1 MIGCI
6 IQARMGS
13 TRLPGKTMKKINGD
27 IPMLKFQLEQLE
39 SSKYIKK
46 IVIATTTMGSDNLI
60 VNFCEENNLDYFRG
74 QSKDVLDRYYQCA
87 KKFNFSVIVRITS
100 DNPLIDPEIV
110 DEAINKFVNLKCDY
124 MSTEHPR
131 TYPLGFAVEVFN
143 FESIERSWEEAKL
156 PSEREHVTPY
166 LIKNKDLFKYSNYF
180 YDKDLSHIRCT
191 VDTDDDFKLI
201 ERIISKIDI
210 RPIHLK
216 DVLTLLSKEPSLLE
230 INRHIKHDGYERSLK
245 EDEEFLKNNNHEKNN

>member
-1 MIGCI
+1 M
-6 IQARMGS
+6 
-13 TRLPGKTMKKINGD
+13 
-27 IPMLKFQLEQLE
+27 
-39 SSKYIKK
+39 
-46 IVIATTTMGSDNLI
+46 
-60 VNFCEENNLDYFRG
+60 
-74 QSKDVLDRYYQCA
+74 
-87 KKFNFSVIVRITS
+87 
-100 DNPLIDPEIV
+100 IDPEIV
-110 DEAINKFVNLKCDY
+110 DEVINKFVNLKCDY

-245 EDEEFLKNNNHEKNN
+245 EDEEYLKNNNHEKNN

>member
-87 KKFNFSVIVRITS
+87 KEKQFDNIVRITA
-100 DNPLIDPEIV
+100 DCPLIDPVIV
-110 DEAINKFVNLKCDY
+110 DSVIEQFEKSKVDY
-124 MSTEHPR
+124 ISNVHPR
-131 TYPLGFAVEVFN
+131 TFPDGCDVEVFS
-143 FESIERSWEEAKL
+143 FTAIENAWKNATL

-166 LIKNKDLFKYSNYF
+166 IWKNPEKFSINNYQNNKNLSKLRLTLDYNDDLIL
-180 YDKDLSHIRCT
+180 IR
-191 VDTDDDFKLI
+191 KMI
-201 ERIISKIDI
+201 REINS
-210 RPIHLK
+210 RPITLNQI
-216 DVLTLLSKEPSLLE
+216 LTLLSRMPELIK
-230 INRHIKHDGYERSLK
+230 INDSHNSTDAYQRSLK
-245 EDEEFLKNNNHEKNN
+245 DDEKFLKND

>member
-110 DEAINKFVNLKCDY
+110 DEVINKFVNLKCDY

-131 TYPLGFAVEVFN
+131 TYPFSLILFHQFAKF
-143 FESIERSWEEAKL
+143 
-156 PSEREHVTPY
+156 
-166 LIKNKDLFKYSNYF
+166 LILNL
-180 YDKDLSHIRCT
+180 
-191 VDTDDDFKLI
+191 
-201 ERIISKIDI
+201 
-210 RPIHLK
+210 
-216 DVLTLLSKEPSLLE
+216 
-230 INRHIKHDGYERSLK
+230 
-245 EDEEFLKNNNHEKNN
+245 